1 MRRIASSISYM
12 ANYRLKKN
20 EKWTHFNDCSAV
32 LLLSNKDARTRS
44 SGDLDTTGQED
55 HLDKTRE
62 TNICLFLSTYVFSHQ
77 VHKAQFSVGGLET
90 DTGVQF
96 MRGLF
101 TVI

>member
-20 EKWTHFNDCSAV
+20 GKWTHFNDCSAV

-44 SGDLDTTGQED
+44 SVDLDTTGQED

-62 TNICLFLSTYVFSHQ
+62 TNICLFL